1 MADELC
7 GAGDAAGA
15 AEAGGALAWTAGA
28 VSLLFI
34 DARASRCL
42 DRCTRRDAPECR
54 MPQECEIAGPAV

>member
-7 GAGDAAGA
+7 GAGDAVGAGK
-15 AEAGGALAWTAGA
+15 AGGALAWTAGA

-34 DARASRCL
+34 DARAFRSL
-42 DRCTRRDAPECR
+42 DRRARRDAPERR